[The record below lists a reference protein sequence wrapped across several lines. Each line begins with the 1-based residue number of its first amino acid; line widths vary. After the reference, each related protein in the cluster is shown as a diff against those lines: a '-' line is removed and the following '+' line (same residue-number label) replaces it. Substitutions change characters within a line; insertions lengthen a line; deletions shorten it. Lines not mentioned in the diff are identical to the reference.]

1 MENQTQRGTNIIVIE
16 SYIQRRV
23 SNTVKTAS
31 IQIE

>member
-1 MENQTQRGTNIIVIE
+1 MENQKQRGTNTIVIE
-16 SYIQRRV
+16 SYIQHIV

>member
-1 MENQTQRGTNIIVIE
+1 MENQKQRGTNTIVIE

>member
-1 MENQTQRGTNIIVIE
+1 MENQKQGGTNTIVIE

-31 IQIE
+31 VQIE

>member
-31 IQIE
+31 VQKE